1 MQCAEIE
8 CPDAF
13 LDFVDL
19 FSEPV
24 FVCKQD
30 AVVRYNQAALRLFGG
45 ALYFGVPVADLLG
58 RAVGDLG
65 HGALSFLV
73 SRGPINVDVHG
84 EEGKLGAELE
94 VYPLPAGFS
103 GADVPCFLICLRVRS
118 RLKVVDA
125 SSSRPSR
132 LAAILDAVVDGIL
145 VVDPKGIVV
154 SANRAALLLFNRHS
168 DEMQGLGICAMIP
181 QFAGGRWASCVNA
194 SWLVGR
200 SQEMSGRHRDGTLFP
215 LEVTVTHLD
224 EGEGPMF
231 AVVLRDITDRCRSEQ
246 AELRYMEALERQI
259 EMRTGELQKLHRR
272 TEGILNSASDA
283 IMGIDI
289 NGRITFANPVAGALL
304 GYPPQ
309 SLPGKLADDV
319 FIHGDGVRSGRSVL
333 VRAAL
338 RRRLF
343 HERMELTLCK
353 RDGSFFVAEY
363 SSRPLEDDTG
373 MIGAVVVLRDIT
385 GRRIAEERLGVAA
398 KVLETTAEAIFVCDL
413 QGRILVANPAA
424 VSLSGLSGHAP
435 VGMSVTDIV
444 FGGDS
449 RGWPSLL
456 DGMQAQEGHCRRE
469 MWSVRCSGER
479 FALRLTASALRLA
492 DGQLHRVVLVAN
504 DITQRK
510 QDEEKI
516 QYQANY
522 DVLTALPNRNLF
534 NDRLEHMLR
543 VISRTE
549 GAIALMFLDLD
560 GFKCVNDD
568 FGHEVGDILLQ
579 EVARRLVSCVRDS
592 DTVARFGGDEFTIIL
607 GVVDGCEGAA
617 HVARR
622 ILQVLAAPYSLLCG
636 QQSIRIQDIS
646 ASIGIVILSGCVS
659 EDSCHLLR
667 KADAAMYHAK
677 QSGKNGFAFW
687 DEVTGEATCAHTVLG
702 CRGA

>member
-8 CPDAF
+8 CPDAS

-24 FVCKQD
+24 FVCKQGT
-30 AVVRYNQAALRLFGG
+30 VVRYNQAALSLFGG
-45 ALYFGVPVADLLG
+45 SLCLGGSVADLLG
-58 RAVGDLG
+58 MAVGDPACAG
-65 HGALSFLV
+65 LSSLV

-84 EEGKLGAELE
+84 EEGKLSAELQ

-103 GADVPCFLICLRVRS
+103 DEDVPFLLISLRVSS
-118 RLKVVDA
+118 RFRVDEA
-125 SSSRPSR
+125 SSCRPSR

-181 QFAGGRWASCVNA
+181 QFAAGRWASCVNA

-259 EMRTGELQKLHRR
+259 EMRTGELHKLHRR

-304 GYPPQ
+304 GYPPL

-343 HERMELTLCK
+343 HERMELTLCR
-353 RDGSFFVAEY
+353 RDGSSFVAEY

-385 GRRIAEERLGVAA
+385 GRKVAEERLGVAA

-424 VSLSGLSGHAP
+424 VSLSGVSDHIP
-435 VGMSVTDIV
+435 VGLSVTDIV

-479 FALRLTASALRLA
+479 FALRLTASALRLT

-510 QDEEKI
+510 QDEEKV

-549 GAIALMFLDLD
+549 GSIALMFLDLD

-687 DEVTGEATCAHTVLG
+687 DEVTGETTCAHTVG